1 MQSTALISNNL
12 MKSSSL
18 AH

>member
-1 MQSTALISNNL
+1 MQSTALISNNF
-12 MKSSSL
+12 MKSSNL